1 MEIMHNVAL
10 FYAAGVFILGYDLAA
25 PTSFSEVMMSTPFFT
40 MNDLQRNIFKV
51 INTLYR
57 NP

>member
-10 FYAAGVFILGYDLAA
+10 LHAAGVFILEYDLAA

>member
-1 MEIMHNVAL
+1 MHNVAL
-10 FYAAGVFILGYDLAA
+10 LYAAGVFILGYDLAA